1 VKSEKVGN
9 TFFKRKKINV
19 RILDDTYMEILSS
32 LTCWVLL
39 SVRTAEHTVAVATLE
54 KFVGCMEELGATLG
68 TFGKTLLQKEHVKMS
83 WLIKT
88 SF

>member
-1 VKSEKVGN
+1 
-9 TFFKRKKINV
+9 
-19 RILDDTYMEILSS
+19 
-32 LTCWVLL
+32 
-39 SVRTAEHTVAVATLE
+39 VRTAEHTVAVATLE

-83 WLIKT
+83 WLIET